1 MGEGDGRD
9 RACYLMGS
17 ESQHDGWAECVFSMC
32 RLILNG
38 STMDVGAMQEC
49 DAMDGGAG
57 GDANLFAALM
67 QIRLSEPVGMKKK

>member
-1 MGEGDGRD
+1 
-9 RACYLMGS
+9 
-17 ESQHDGWAECVFSMC
+17 
-32 RLILNG
+32 
-38 STMDVGAMQEC
+38 MDVGAMQEC